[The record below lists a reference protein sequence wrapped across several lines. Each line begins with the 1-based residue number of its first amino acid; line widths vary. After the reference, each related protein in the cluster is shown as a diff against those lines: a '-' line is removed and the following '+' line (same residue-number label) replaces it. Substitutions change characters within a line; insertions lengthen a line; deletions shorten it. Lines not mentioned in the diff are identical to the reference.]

1 MENIQNQQNNNT
13 DNNIQPL
20 VSLVNLISDNLNNPN
35 PNNNYL
41 NQNYTEK
48 KEDNNNIISI
58 DEKKEKEK
66 EKDDILLEIDQIIGK
81 ETIEN
86 TFKSTQED
94 NSSNL
99 NKSENVMEIGE
110 NHFLKSDNN
119 VNNNNYS
126 STYNIS
132 KETLDEAI
140 ITTINRDLYSI
151 YIKLIFVINPFISD
165 EVKKYHI
172 KQWDLWGPLI
182 FNVLLASTLAI
193 NSDNRGQTII
203 LIFLIF
209 WLGSF
214 LVFLNGHLLGVKTSI
229 FQIFCLLGYCLFPLN
244 LSAFILSF
252 TKFLEIIRFILISIT
267 CFWSLYST
275 SSFLRNISNPE
286 QRYLVLYP
294 SILLYLYISWFIFVT
309 KH

>member
-126 STYNIS
+126 PTYNIS

-244 LSAFILSF
+244 ISAFIFSF
-252 TKFLEIIRFILISIT
+252 TRPPEIFKFIVIGLT
-267 CFWSLYST
+267 CFWSLFSA
-275 SSFLRNISNPE
+275 SSYLGNLTIPE

-294 SILLYLYISWFIFVT
+294 CILLYLYISWFIFSI

>member
-48 KEDNNNIISI
+48 KDDNSNIISI

-244 LSAFILSF
+244 ISAFIFSF
-252 TKFLEIIRFILISIT
+252 TRPPDILKFIVIGLT
-267 CFWSLYST
+267 CFWSLFSA
-275 SSFLRNISNPE
+275 SSYLGNLTIPE

-294 SILLYLYISWFIFVT
+294 CILLYLYISWFIFSI